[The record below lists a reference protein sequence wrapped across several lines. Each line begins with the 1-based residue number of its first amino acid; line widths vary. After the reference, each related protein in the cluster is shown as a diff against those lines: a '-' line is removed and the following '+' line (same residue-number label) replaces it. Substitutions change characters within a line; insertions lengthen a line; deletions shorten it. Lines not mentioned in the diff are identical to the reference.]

1 MENITTS
8 ALDRPDM
15 MSVLSLFVNPSI
27 AELWQMDNT
36 ADFEKNSPRKK
47 GHKLRKQFFL
57 QMVVVDLD
65 GRYEIRLPCIDGH
78 PSLPTNYNMANKRLQ
93 TAIGKL
99 KRNNLRDGDREFLK
113 FLWID
118 TNGEKIDY
126 RHRGVVFGVNCSP
139 FLLGVTLQYH
149 HYCLERSKQQGILYS
164 EQTVKKLMKS
174 FYVNNCVTSVENK
187 EYLVEFIE
195 AKLAMMEG
203 KFNLRGW
210 EFSGNTEDEDF
221 NVSVLGLKWYTNK
234 DEMVI
239 NYELLKLDT
248 DEEWCVT
255 KRKMLSQMMAQKVF
269 DPIGFTC
276 PTTLIPK
283 LILQKLWKEKIT

>member
-1 MENITTS
+1 M
-8 ALDRPDM
+8 
-15 MSVLSLFVNPSI
+15 
-27 AELWQMDNT
+27 
-36 ADFEKNSPRKK
+36 
-47 GHKLRKQFFL
+47 KL
-57 QMVVVDLD
+57 
-65 GRYEIRLPCIDGH
+65 
-78 PSLPTNYNMANKRLQ
+78 
-93 TAIGKL
+93 
-99 KRNNLRDGDREFLK
+99 
-113 FLWID
+113 
-118 TNGEKIDY
+118 
-126 RHRGVVFGVNCSP
+126 HRRVVFGVNCSP

-149 HYCLERSKQQGILYS
+149 FFCCLERSKQQSILYS

-174 FYVNNCVTSVENK
+174 FYVDNCVTSVENE
-187 EYLVEFIE
+187 EYLVEFIEE

-210 EFSGNTEDEDF
+210 EFSGNTKDEEF

-248 DEEWCVT
+248 EECCVT
-255 KRKMLSQMMAQKVF
+255 KRKNLSMAQKVF

-283 LILQKLWKEKIT
+283 LILQKLWKEKMTWDEVIEVLTWIQRNDQWSTFVFNRVKEICNLTFIENWNHISGIKNPADLPSRGCSPKPSRLS